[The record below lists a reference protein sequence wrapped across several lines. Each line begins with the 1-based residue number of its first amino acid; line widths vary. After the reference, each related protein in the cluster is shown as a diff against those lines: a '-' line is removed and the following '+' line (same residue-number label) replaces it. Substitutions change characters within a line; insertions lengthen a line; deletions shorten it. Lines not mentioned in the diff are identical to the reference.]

1 MEYFNIIND
10 EYIAAV
16 KKHLIIP
23 YVRIVLLDKNENA
36 YREITSEIS
45 VENAGSISSTFQQGI
60 QKTVSLTIFDPDGE
74 FIPDPNNQNFW
85 IGSKFKVYL
94 GLMIDKSAAANNTLV
109 NLDMENNILISN
121 YDNAIEKTE
130 WQKDIYWFSKGVYI
144 ITSIGASHSLAD
156 KTITISGAD
165 KFSMFTQDTGYNEM
179 IANYLIKQGTTIGD
193 AIITILLQDQGN
205 GYPLDPIVP
214 IIDPYFINTVI
225 PYDVEKGAGSYM
237 GDILIELATMFKA
250 DLFYDNDGHLNF
262 KRSMIGDENVQLP
275 IIWDFYDID
284 SEYISSSIDYNLA
297 DAINTVFVVGDNPN
311 AAIAPEFF
319 LQNNNAASP
328 LAVSK
333 IGVKSRL
340 YTSSMIQTP
349 TEAQDYAYYM
359 LNQLSRIQQTISFT
373 CTYMPHLDINN
384 AFTLTDDFYN
394 ISQGKYIIQSITFP
408 IGIGTLAISA
418 SNIEELPTY

>member
-1 MEYFNIIND
+1 MEYYNIINN
-10 EYIAAV
+10 EYVEAV

-23 YVRIVLLDKNENA
+23 YVKVVLLDKNENA
-36 YREITSEIS
+36 YKEITSEIS

-60 QKTVSLTIFDPDGE
+60 QKTISLTIFDPNGD
-74 FIPDPNNQNFW
+74 FIPNPNDQNFW

-94 GLMIDKSAAANNTLV
+94 GLMIDKSAELGNILV
-109 NLDMENNILISN
+109 NLDTKNDISISIYQNKIEN
-121 YDNAIEKTE
+121 IE
-130 WQKDIYWFSKGVYI
+130 WRKDIYWFSKGVYI

-205 GYPLDPIVP
+205 GYPLDPIAP
-214 IIDPYFINTVI
+214 IIDPYFINAVI

-408 IGIGTLAISA
+408 IGIGTLSISA